1 MSNFQMDIQE
11 LADELVQTLVKKNHD
26 YGNSFQNTF
35 NKFGDAVALIRLSDK
50 LLRYETLI
58 TEKQKVNDESID
70 DTLLDIA
77 GYALLT
83 LQARAEREVRDAIN
97 HG

>member
-1 MSNFQMDIQE
+1 MNFQRDIQA
-11 LADELVQTLVKKNHD
+11 LADDLVQTLIRKNHD
-26 YGNSFQNTF
+26 YGNSFQQSY
-35 NKFGDAVALIRLSDK
+35 NKFGEPVALIRLSDK
-50 LLRYETLI
+50 LHRFETLI

-83 LQARAEREVRDAIN
+83 LQARAAKEVGDAKN
-97 HG
+97 VF